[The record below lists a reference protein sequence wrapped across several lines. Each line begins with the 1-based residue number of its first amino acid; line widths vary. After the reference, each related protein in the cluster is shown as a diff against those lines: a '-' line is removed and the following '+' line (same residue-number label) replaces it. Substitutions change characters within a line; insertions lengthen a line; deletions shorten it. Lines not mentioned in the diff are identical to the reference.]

1 MPSINDSECWT
12 ISDGGAGYR
21 QVVDYMDDII
31 MIISLC
37 ILFCFISVARFLSR
51 FFFFFRALL
60 RARLIGGLGL
70 WLFLCFS
77 LHYSS
82 HSFAFLQVHYHSM
95 ITRRSS
101 IHGGSNVYKNMVRC
115 LLLESQAQ
123 KTEIFM
129 MVFFLCCFSSSFCAS
144 YFARW
149 PVGLSSASVVSLL
162 YWYGKTRHTYSS
174 QIKACTFTVS
184 PSPPNVYISRFS
196 AHKTFIELF
205 DSIVHDTFKH
215 AF

>member
-1 MPSINDSECWT
+1 MLNVQRRRRRIQASRGLHGWHNHDNL
-12 ISDGGAGYR
+12 
-21 QVVDYMDDII
+21 
-31 MIISLC
+31 SLHS
-37 ILFCFISVARFLSR
+37 ILFDICGKVSLS

-129 MVFFLCCFSSSFCAS
+129 MGFFLCCFSSSFCAS